1 MENDSLKI
9 AFSRVKEDMLY
20 LTNELNNV
28 RYEVE
33 ELKSVILSLTEEL
46 SRKNTF
52 PTQNQTIQHINKTDS
67 NNPTDNPTVPVEI
80 GGLKSQNTIS
90 SIGNEGVP
98 TNRQTD
104 QQTNQQTQFQRE
116 NIEENLKKASNIIS
130 SLDHL
135 KKEIRQKFK
144 QLTPQEMTV
153 FSSIYQK
160 EEESPDNVTY
170 KEIAKSLN
178 LSESSIRDYVLK
190 ITDKGIPIKK
200 QKIGNKKILLSIS
213 SDLKKIAT
221 LATILQL
228 REL

>member
-9 AFSRVKEDMLY
+9 AFSRVKEDILY
-20 LTNELNNV
+20 LTNELNNIK
-28 RYEVE
+28 YEIG
-33 ELKSVILSLTEEL
+33 ELKSIIMSLTEKL
-46 SRKNTF
+46 STKNTI
-52 PTQNQTIQHINKTDS
+52 PTQNQTIQHINKTYS
-67 NNPTDNPTVPVEI
+67 NTPTDNPTVPLEI
-80 GGLKSQNTIS
+80 GGLKDQNKLS

-98 TNRQTD
+98 TNRQTN
-104 QQTNQQTQFQRE
+104 QQTNQQTHFQEE

-130 SLDHL
+130 SLDYL

-144 QLTPQEMTV
+144 RLTPQEMTV

-160 EEESPDNVTY
+160 EEENPESVTY
-170 KEIAKSLN
+170 KEIAKNLN

-190 ITDKGIPIKK
+190 IIDKGIPIKK
-200 QKIGNKKILLSIS
+200 QKIGNKTVLLSIS